1 MIDGS
6 ITSGIVSAEEKEKTR
21 LIDVIDFS
29 SGVTPASIHNNKES
43 RFFEIKLRIYEDD
56 EMFSEENFNGVE
68 KSDLMPSDVVDV
80 IIRSFQNGQIVLPK
94 EDFMMITEKVFPIYK
109 PK

>member
-6 ITSGIVSAEEKEKTR
+6 ITSGIVSAEEKEKMR

-29 SGVTPASIHNNKES
+29 SGVHPPSKANNKDS
-43 RFFEIKLRIYEDD
+43 RFFDIKLRIYEDD
-56 EMFSEENFNGVE
+56 EMFSEENFNGTKKE
-68 KSDLMPSDVVDV
+68 DLMASDVIDV

-94 EDFMMITEKVFPIYK
+94 EDFMMIAEKVVPIYK
-109 PK
+109 P